1 MSLFGWLTGKKKTV
15 ATAHDSSGMQ
25 GVDKTRPLHPGRS
38 QKAWVDAGDA
48 QHAVNRKAERIERR
62 ELLYSV
68 VRDTMMRVGVLSSR
82 YKFKVL
88 SLDQRGRQFLVMMDI
103 SPEVA
108 GDNTRLSEIEVM
120 LAQTAKARHDIL
132 VTSVYWR
139 LNDRVSVGSPSGRG
153 APAVRPME
161 PAPAAAQGA
170 ARPSAPRYEPIEAD
184 EMAAFKKALAETGP
198 YTAPAHAQAVH
209 SGPRKPQSTG
219 FENTEQPADYAESRP
234 QSLSTTQYGD
244 LE

>member
-15 ATAHDSSGMQ
+15 STAHESAGLHNMDN
-25 GVDKTRPLHPGRS
+25 TRPSHAGRS
-38 QKAWVDAGDA
+38 QKAWVDVGDA
-48 QHAVNRKAERIERR
+48 QHAMNRKAERIEQR

-103 SPEVA
+103 SPEVG
-108 GDNTRLSEIEVM
+108 GDNTRLSDIEVM

-132 VTSVYWR
+132 VTAVYWR
-139 LNDRVSVGSPSGRG
+139 LNERVSVGSPSARVA
-153 APAVRPME
+153 APRAAE
-161 PAPAAAQGA
+161 PAAVARPAA
-170 ARPSAPRYEPIEAD
+170 PRFEPIEAD

-198 YTAPAHAQAVH
+198 YTPRVPAQTVQ
-209 SGPRKPQSTG
+209 SGPRRAHASG
-219 FENTEQPADYAESRP
+219 LEGTEVPPDDAESRP
-234 QSLSTTQYGD
+234 QSLSNTQYGD